1 MVGRFVFNCVYLSV
15 SKLIQISKD
24 PSDERVLFDESC
36 GRKSVIKFSD
46 LFEKDKNW

>member
-1 MVGRFVFNCVYLSV
+1 MFNCVYLSV

-46 LFEKDKNW
+46 LFEKDKN